1 MSSHGSPAEES
12 DEIDEDE
19 KDEID
24 DSDKDEIEDS
34 DSDDDIDMSL
44 SSDSRESSL
53 SESKS
58 SASPFLTANI
68 PTPCVAID
76 AIRTISPAVA
86 ASHLRAGVQ
95 SRTLWRAG
103 FSELWGPV
111 GTTEQLRICGSNG
124 MR

>member
-68 PTPCVAID
+68 PTL
-76 AIRTISPAVA
+76 RTISPAVA

>member
-1 MSSHGSPAEES
+1 MSSHGSPS
-12 DEIDEDE
+12 DDNDEDE
-19 KDEID
+19 EDEID
-24 DSDKDEIEDS
+24 DSDS
-34 DSDDDIDMSL
+34 NDDIDMSL
-44 SSDSRESSL
+44 LTDSRESPSL

-58 SASPFLTANI
+58 AANPFLTANI

-103 FSELWGPV
+103 FSELWGP
-111 GTTEQLRICGSNG
+111 LSSCCICGSNG